1 MPPDPNPANNPVET
15 RSRQI
20 VIAGAGIAGL
30 TAAIAFAR
38 QGFAVRLYEKAA
50 KLEEIGAGIQLSP
63 NATRLLDELGVLDTL
78 LPAASFPEAVVL
90 RSASSRTMREL
101 ARVPLG
107 EAAER
112 RWGAPYLVLHRAD
125 LQSALLSNAARQA
138 DITITTAASVR
149 DMAVHPLGVTS
160 SIDLGG
166 RVSEAKSLLLVG
178 ADGVWSSIRGLA
190 GEAGKSRFS
199 GKIAW
204 RATIRSEGAAAGLL
218 AELDARNSVTAFL
231 APDAH
236 LIAYPV
242 RTGGA
247 INLVAITRGADQPQG
262 WAGSA
267 DMALLRKATRR
278 HAPALR
284 QLIEQAGT
292 WTSFPLHTVDPVM
305 PWTIAGGVA
314 LIGDAAHAMM
324 PYAAQGA
331 AMGIEDACR
340 LAALV
345 AATPDRI
352 GVALEAWEAERRPRI
367 AKVLK
372 RGALNERAWHARG
385 PVALARNLVLR
396 SRSPERLA
404 TDLDWLY
411 GWKV

>member
-1 MPPDPNPANNPVET
+1 MNET

-38 QGFAVRLYEKAA
+38 QGFAVRLFEKSAR
-50 KLEEIGAGIQLSP
+50 LEEIGAGIQLSP
-63 NATRLLDELGVLDTL
+63 NATRLLDELGVLETL
-78 LPAASFPEAVVL
+78 MPAATVPEAVVL
-90 RSASSRTMREL
+90 RSALSRTMREL

-107 EAAER
+107 EAAEK

-125 LQSALLSNAARQA
+125 LQSALMSHATRHA

-166 RVSEAKSLLLVG
+166 RVDEAKSLLLVG

-199 GKIAW
+199 GSIAW
-204 RATIRSEGAAAGLL
+204 RATIRSDGPAAALF
-218 AELDARNSVTAFL
+218 AELDARRSVTAFL

-242 RTGGA
+242 RAGAA
-247 INLVAITRGADQPQG
+247 INLVAVTRGEEQPQG
-262 WAGSA
+262 WAGKA
-267 DMALLRKATRR
+267 DVGLLARAIRR
-278 HAPALR
+278 HAPPLR
-284 QLIEQAGT
+284 HLIEQAGA
-292 WTSFPLHTVDPVM
+292 WTSFPLHTVDPAM
-305 PWTIAGGVA
+305 PWTIPGGVA
-314 LIGDAAHAMM
+314 LIGDAAHAML

-331 AMGIEDACR
+331 AMAIEDACR
-340 LAALV
+340 LATLV
-345 AATPDRI
+345 ARTQDPIAA
-352 GVALEAWEAERRPRI
+352 ALEAWEAERRPRI
-367 AKVLK
+367 ARVLK

-385 PVALARNLVLR
+385 PVALVRNLVLK
-396 SRSPERLA
+396 SRPPERLA
-404 TDLDWLY
+404 ADLDWLY
-411 GWKV
+411 GWKAD